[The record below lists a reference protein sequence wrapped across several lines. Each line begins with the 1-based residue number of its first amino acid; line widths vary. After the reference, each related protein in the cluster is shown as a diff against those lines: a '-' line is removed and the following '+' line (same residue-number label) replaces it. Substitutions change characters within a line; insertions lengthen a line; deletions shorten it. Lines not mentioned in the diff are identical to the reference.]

1 MEALHKMEIVWPG
14 AGRALE
20 LLRECKV
27 NLEEA
32 ELGRLS
38 NGPDRNKRPAEQT
51 LDDIFDHHPLSDT
64 TYTNL
69 QSQNY
74 GSTDYGGND
83 VFTVQH
89 GSANLPSW
97 STDPSNPFSFAGTL
111 STSVLPQMYS
121 TGLGSGRGPSMMQ
134 SQFQPTVEQTDGSG
148 LRRLP
153 QFWND
158 YTGFPPLH
166 SGVPISTNET
176 QQGATHVNQE
186 GYLAEQYSMYG
197 ELLSFKYLVTT
208 V

>member
-38 NGPDRNKRPAEQT
+38 NCPDRNKRPAEQT
-51 LDDIFDHHPLSDT
+51 LDDIFDHHQLSDT
-64 TYTNL
+64 TYANL

-74 GSTDYGGND
+74 GSTGYGGND
-83 VFTVQH
+83 VLTVQH
-89 GSANLPSW
+89 GSANVPYFPSW

-134 SQFQPTVEQTDGSG
+134 SQFQPTEEQTDGNVG
-148 LRRLP
+148 LCRLP

-158 YTGFPPLH
+158 YTGFPPLD
-166 SGVPISTNET
+166 SGVPISSNET
-176 QQGATHVNQE
+176 QRRATLVAQDD
-186 GYLAEQYSMYG
+186 YLAEQYSMYG
-197 ELLSFKYLVTT
+197 ESLSF
-208 V
+208 